1 MRRRTICGS
10 SLLVLLIAGLF
21 TLALAQQQIKIGVV
35 NSQEVLEKSEEGK
48 KAIAQLQEK
57 DRSQQSRLSKLDEEI
72 RQLETKLN
80 TQRLTLTNEAM
91 LQLTSDLE
99 KKRTDR
105 KRLAED
111 ALRELQ
117 DLRLRLF
124 NKVQNELIPIIE
136 QLGEEKNLEIIF
148 DLANSGTIYFNPT
161 IELTED
167 VIKRYDA
174 SKSQQK

>member
-1 MRRRTICGS
+1 MKRRRTRLCC
-10 SLLVLLIAGLF
+10 LLVLFVAGLF
-21 TLALAQQQIKIGVV
+21 SLALAQENLRIGVV
-35 NSQEVLEKSEEGK
+35 NSQQVLEKSIEGK

-57 DRSQQSRLSKLDEEI
+57 DRSQQSSLSKLDEEI

-80 TQRLTLTNEAM
+80 TQRLTLTNEAI

-99 KKRTDR
+99 KKRTER
-105 KRLAED
+105 KRRAED

-124 NKVQNELIPIIE
+124 NKVQSELLPIIE
-136 QLGEEKNLEIIF
+136 QLGKEKNLDIIF
-148 DLANSGTIYFNPT
+148 DLTQSGAIYFNPA
-161 IELTED
+161 IDLTEE

-174 SKSQQK
+174 SKSTKK